1 MRRRRSSNALKLR
14 LSSLF
19 HWATHLVFVT
29 QLTWRS
35 IAYPPLLRMLFL
47 FGWPPC
53 QRSDMT
59 LVEVSQHAY
68 DNSYIRSIL
77 SFVFFFKETHVNLIW
92 YLYPF
97 SFNKLCLSL
106 SLSLSH
112 VRTCTYMCVVSHDAW
127 MEMWLRF
134 YVCILSTDVLLYVYT
149 CLCTK
154 SSFTQN
160 TFETKSM

>member
-1 MRRRRSSNALKLR
+1 MEGYGGGFVVAGCAFVCHSYNDNHRRNGRLVFGCLFRFWNYDSTSERMLTLFIAMTSLNCTSPMLICFDPLLEFTYHFRWLR

-68 DNSYIRSIL
+68 DNSYIRTIL
-77 SFVFFFKETHVNLIW
+77 SFVFF
-92 YLYPF
+92 
-97 SFNKLCLSL
+97 
-106 SLSLSH
+106 
-112 VRTCTYMCVVSHDAW
+112 
-127 MEMWLRF
+127 
-134 YVCILSTDVLLYVYT
+134 
-149 CLCTK
+149 
-154 SSFTQN
+154 
-160 TFETKSM
+160 